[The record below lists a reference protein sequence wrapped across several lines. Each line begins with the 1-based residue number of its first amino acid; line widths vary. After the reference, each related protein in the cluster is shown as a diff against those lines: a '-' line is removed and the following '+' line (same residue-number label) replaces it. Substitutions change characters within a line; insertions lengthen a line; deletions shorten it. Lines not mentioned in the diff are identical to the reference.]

1 MKTRQVVIFSGEQFT
16 VPQGIQRIDTRST
29 HGWQVRY
36 HGTKMFSDHTPD
48 GSGAAAALVRAT
60 KELLRRINEMP
71 APVTLQGRPSAN
83 KTSGLPSG
91 ISGPIVRQRKGAKL
105 RTANLSVLV
114 PRYGMSPRCRTVY
127 IGNENTY
134 TVERYQAALDRAI
147 QIRQEA
153 EEVYA
158 VEATKAKRKAAK
170 LMKAM
175 LADAMARAAQSPAP
189 TATRKRAVKAAA
201 APASAARKASRVAAP
216 LAEAVAVP
224 TATPAKKGASAR
236 AARKVGGTAGSR
248 ATGKGAGAAPV
259 AAVEAV
265 AVPARKAARKS
276 PRKAAATA

>member
-1 MKTRQVVIFSGEQFT
+1 MKTRHVVIFSGEQFT

-60 KELLRRINEMP
+60 KELLKRINEMP

-134 TVERYQAALDRAI
+134 TVERYQAALERAI

-175 LADAMARAAQSPAP
+175 LAEAVARAAQAPAP
-189 TATRKRAVKAAA
+189 TAARKAAAKTRGKAAAGAAELSSTQPAA
-201 APASAARKASRVAAP
+201 APA
-216 LAEAVAVP
+216 
-224 TATPAKKGASAR
+224 PAKKAAKV
-236 AARKVGGTAGSR
+236 ARKVAS
-248 ATGKGAGAAPV
+248 AP
-259 AAVEAV
+259 AVGAV
-265 AVPARKAARKS
+265 ATAAPARKAAARKS
-276 PRKAAATA
+276 TRKAAATA